1 VERAKSTELA
11 ERAEPAKLTELRE
24 KNQRLG
30 EVLRELGSVV
40 VAFSAGIDSTFVLAR
55 AVEELGDK
63 VVAVTA
69 ASQTFPDRELEEAI
83 QLAKSLGAR
92 HLVVHIDE
100 MGNSDFVS
108 NTPHRCYFCKSGLY
122 SNLIG
127 VAKEQDIPWIA
138 DGANMDDLGDYRP
151 GRKAAK
157 EHQVRSVLQE
167 VGMYKDE
174 LRQLAKEMGLTN
186 WDKPSFACLS
196 SRIPYGTRITMDK
209 IQQLDHGEQA
219 LREMGFKQLR
229 IRHHDKIAR
238 LEVPKSE
245 FPRVLELAD
254 EITKVLK
261 AEGFQYV
268 TMDLQG
274 YRSGSMNE
282 TLSKTLNE
290 TVHETVHEALAPK
303 AEERA

>member
-1 VERAKSTELA
+1 M
-11 ERAEPAKLTELRE
+11 ERAEQTEQIKQATLAA

-55 AVEELGDK
+55 AVEELGDN

-83 QLAKSLGAR
+83 ELAKSLGAR
-92 HLVVHIDE
+92 HLVVNIDE
-100 MGNSDFVS
+100 MADSDFVS

-127 VAKEQDIPWIA
+127 VAREQGIPWIA

-167 VGMYKDE
+167 VGLYKDE
-174 LRQLAKEMGLTN
+174 LRQLAREMGLTN

-209 IQQLDHGEQA
+209 IRQLDHGEQA
-219 LREMGFKQLR
+219 LREMGFRQLR

-254 EITKVLK
+254 EITRVLK

-282 TLSKTLNE
+282 TLANASSQAAQE
-290 TVHETVHEALAPK
+290 TPANK

>member
-1 VERAKSTELA
+1 M
-11 ERAEPAKLTELRE
+11 ERAERMEPTEQLKQATLAA

-40 VAFSAGIDSTFVLAR
+40 IAFSAGIDSTFVLAR

-83 QLAKSLGAR
+83 ELAKSLGAR
-92 HLVVHIDE
+92 HLVVNIDE
-100 MGNSDFVS
+100 MADSDFVS

-127 VAKEQDIPWIA
+127 VAREQGIPWIA

-167 VGMYKDE
+167 VGLYKDE
-174 LRQLAKEMGLTN
+174 LRQLAREMGLTN

-209 IQQLDHGEQA
+209 IRQLDHGEQA
-219 LREMGFKQLR
+219 LREMGFRQLR

-254 EITKVLK
+254 EITRVLK

-282 TLSKTLNE
+282 TLANN
-290 TVHETVHEALAPK
+290 

>member
-1 VERAKSTELA
+1 M
-11 ERAEPAKLTELRE
+11 ERAERMEPTEHSKQEALAA

-55 AVEELGDK
+55 AVEELGDN

-83 QLAKSLGAR
+83 ELAKSLGAR
-92 HLVVHIDE
+92 HLVVNIDE
-100 MGNSDFVS
+100 MADSDFVS

-127 VAKEQDIPWIA
+127 VAREQGIPWIA

-167 VGMYKDE
+167 VGLYKDE
-174 LRQLAKEMGLTN
+174 LRQLAREMGLAN

-209 IQQLDHGEQA
+209 IRQLDHGEQA
-219 LREMGFKQLR
+219 LREMGFRQLR

-254 EITKVLK
+254 EITRVLK

-282 TLSKTLNE
+282 TLQNASSQAAQETLAN
-290 TVHETVHEALAPK
+290 K